1 MGVQL
6 FKRSGDILEK
16 YNKNNQLTLS
26 LACSKLEKLTKRKE
40 MNQQTANQS
49 GNKPIA
55 KEQAAEKLDT
65 SSNSEPVEALGSG
78 DGGDK
83 APEKPAKIARRTRSD
98 SFMFPYIQSPGNVQR
113 CLDGIV
119 RAATPVKFSQRF
131 LEDTLE
137 LTGGGAKP
145 LIPFLKKTGFL
156 QNDGTPT
163 SLYHDYRDETKR
175 GLAAAAAL
183 RTGFAKLFEYD
194 ENIHE
199 KQEEQVKAALISISG
214 VESKDR
220 RIGHTY
226 SCFSTI
232 NSVADFTMP
241 EQTNEV
247 SPIVPTDLREQAR
260 ERQIPTNWGLGYT
273 INLQLPD
280 SNDPEVFVAIFK
292 ALREQL
298 LIDD

>member
-1 MGVQL
+1 
-6 FKRSGDILEK
+6 
-16 YNKNNQLTLS
+16 
-26 LACSKLEKLTKRKE
+26 
-40 MNQQTANQS
+40 MNQQTTNQS
-49 GNKPIA
+49 DNSPSD
-55 KEQAAEKLDT
+55 KEQSGEKVDKKLDT
-65 SSNSEPVEALGSG
+65 GTVESSKKVE
-78 DGGDK
+78 GGDK
-83 APEKPAKIARRTRSD
+83 ASDSTSERARRSRSD
-98 SFMFPYIQSPGNVQR
+98 SFLFPYIQSPGNVQR

-119 RAATPVKFSQRF
+119 RAATPVKFSQSF
-131 LEDTLE
+131 LGDTLE

-145 LIPFLKKTGFL
+145 LIPFLKKMGFL
-156 QNDGTPT
+156 ENDGTPT

-183 RTGFAKLFEYD
+183 RAGFAKLFEYD

-199 KQEEQVKAALISISG
+199 KPEEQVKAALISISG

-220 RIGHTY
+220 RIGYTY

-241 EQTNEV
+241 EQANEV
-247 SPIVPTDLREQAR
+247 SSTFSTDQKEQAR
-260 ERQIPTNWGLGYT
+260 ERRVLTNWALGYT

-298 LIDD
+298 LTDD